1 MGFKAY
7 LKPTEFL
14 WALESSHHASLSK
27 LLLQMLHSASTSP
40 SWGTWAFCHEDVE
53 NTETYQF
60 PSYVSC
66 SEKKKPKLSKHL
78 TPGIHLYSHVKR

>member
-53 NTETYQF
+53 NTEDI
-60 PSYVSC
+60 PV
-66 SEKKKPKLSKHL
+66 PKLCILFRVEKA
-78 TPGIHLYSHVKR
+78 KAF